1 MKIRWLFH
9 AALFAIAATALPAF
23 AQEPPPPE
31 TAEIDGRV
39 LNARDGEIL
48 SLVQVELAGTMF
60 RAVTDAEGKFHI
72 TGIPAGDYV
81 LQSSAVGFYIF
92 RSPSFTLMSGEHRS
106 FDVVLASS
114 TNKSSS
120 SVDVSAD
127 VFEVNPDAAAA
138 GFTLTGDERKNLA
151 SVLADDPLRAV
162 QNLPGVTS
170 NNDFSSEFSVR
181 GAPFSR
187 VGLYLDGVLLHSP
200 FHTTDGQADNGSLT
214 IFNGDLTEDMTL
226 YQGAWPVKFSDRTA
240 GVLDVQT
247 REGGRSGIHGKISAS
262 ASNAG
267 ITLEGPINKE
277 KRGAWL
283 VDFRKSYLQYILNR
297 IDFGDQPPLAFAF
310 DDLQTRL
317 DYNLTARHAITL
329 TALNGSSSVDRSRFR
344 SELSPNTVM
353 TSGYRFTM
361 ANLGSRYTPN
371 SRLLISNH
379 VAWSHEKGHVE
390 NRDDSP
396 LNNSAY
402 NEWTWRGDASMMWNA
417 KSSLEFGG
425 EFRDLRQDSVSTQ
438 FIYAPAITPSFD
450 QSHAHEHQGGAYIQE
465 SLGPKS
471 GRIRLTAGIRED
483 EQSTDHTRITS
494 PYASLSFQLEKRTH
508 LQFDWG
514 RYGQFP
520 ELNQLF
526 STFAIAPLRTER
538 ATHYEAA
545 VEERLNDRIRLH
557 VEFYD
562 RQDRDLIARPALNPR
577 ALADATIADAQPGAP
592 LLNSEHG
599 YARGVELYVQRRSAN
614 GVTGWVSYAYGRA
627 EIIDDSLRTRF
638 PSDYEQRHTI
648 NAYASRRIRPS
659 VNVSAR
665 FTYGSG
671 MPLPG
676 FYAIDPNG
684 YRLTTVRNGLR
695 APAYERADIRLNKA
709 YIRQRFKTTLFGEI
723 VNLTNH
729 KNRDFDSPG
738 PYDNVTGRT
747 FPNFY
752 SMFPILP
759 SVGLL
764 VEF

>member
-1 MKIRWLFH
+1 MTT
-9 AALFAIAATALPAF
+9 ALFSF
-23 AQEPPPPE
+23 AQDAPPAPE

-39 LNARDGEIL
+39 VNARDGETL
-48 SLVQVELAGTMF
+48 SLVKVELAGTMY
-60 RAVTDAEGKFHI
+60 RAVSEDDGTFHI
-72 TGIPAGDYV
+72 TGIPAGEYI
-81 LQSSAVGFYIF
+81 LQSSTVGFYTF
-92 RSPSFTLMSGEHRS
+92 RSPSFTLTTGEHRS
-106 FDVVLASS
+106 FDVILASS
-114 TNKSSS
+114 TNKAAT

-127 VFEVNPDAAAA
+127 VFDINPDTAAA
-138 GFTLTGDERKNLA
+138 GFTLSGDERKNLA

-181 GAPFSR
+181 GAPFHR
-187 VGLYLDGVLLHSP
+187 VGLYLDGVLMHSP

-226 YQGAWPVKFSDRTA
+226 YQGAWPVKYSNRTA
-240 GVLDVQT
+240 GVLDVET
-247 REGGRSGIHGKISAS
+247 RGGSRDAIHGKVSAS

-267 ITLEGPINKE
+267 VTLEGPINRE

-310 DDLQTRL
+310 DDVQARL
-317 DYNLTARHAITL
+317 DYNVTSRHALSL
-329 TALNGSSSVDRSRFR
+329 TVLNGSSSVDRSRFR

-361 ANLGSRYTPN
+361 GNLGSRYTPN
-371 SRLLISNH
+371 SKLLISNH

-390 NRDDSP
+390 NRDDAP
-396 LNNSAY
+396 LNDSGY
-402 NEWTWRGDASMMWNA
+402 SEWTWRGDASMMWNK

-425 EFRDLRQDSVSTQ
+425 EFRGSRQDSLTTQ
-438 FIYAPAITPSFD
+438 FIYAPSITPSRD
-450 QSHAHEHQGGAYIQE
+450 SSNARGHQGGAYIQE
-465 SLGPKS
+465 SVGPSS

-483 EQSTDHTRITS
+483 EQSAYGTAITS
-494 PYASLSFQLEKRTH
+494 PYASLSLQLLKRTH
-508 LQFDWG
+508 VQFDWG
-514 RYGQFP
+514 QYGQFP
-520 ELNQLF
+520 ELSQLF
-526 STFAIAPLRTER
+526 SVFAVTPLRPER

-545 VEERLNDRIRLH
+545 VEERMNDRIRLH

-562 RQDRDLIARPALNPR
+562 REDRDLLDRPALFPR
-577 ALADATIADAQPGAP
+577 ALAGGTIADAQPAAP
-592 LLNSEHG
+592 LLNSERG
-599 YARGVELYVQRRSAN
+599 YARGIEFYIQRRSAN

-627 EIIDDSLRTRF
+627 SLSDNVLQARF
-638 PSDYEQRHTI
+638 PSEYEQRHTI
-648 NAYASRRIRPS
+648 NAYASRRLRPS

-676 FYAIDPNG
+676 FYAVDSSG
-684 YRLTTVRNGLR
+684 YSLSTVRNGLR
-695 APAYERADIRLNKA
+695 APAYERADVRLNKA
-709 YIRQRFKTTLFGEI
+709 YVRQKFKTTLFGEI

-738 PYDNVTGRT
+738 PYDNTTGHT
-747 FPNFY
+747 VPNFY